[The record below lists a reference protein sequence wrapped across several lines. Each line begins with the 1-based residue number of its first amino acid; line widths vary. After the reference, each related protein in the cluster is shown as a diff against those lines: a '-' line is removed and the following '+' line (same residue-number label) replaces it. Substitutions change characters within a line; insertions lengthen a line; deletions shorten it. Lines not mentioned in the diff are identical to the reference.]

1 MSCPSS
7 PVDITPDVRNAE
19 RGIMATAQE
28 KREEEIERL
37 AREAGRLI
45 READPETRE
54 ELRDAAAAIM
64 REEAHEAEET
74 KTEPE
79 ARRAMNPLAA
89 GLGLLVIGAG
99 LAFIVPP
106 VGLSLL
112 AIGAF
117 GIVWGGVMSA
127 IRRS

>member
-1 MSCPSS
+1 
-7 PVDITPDVRNAE
+7 
-19 RGIMATAQE
+19 MATAQQ

-117 GIVWGGVMSA
+117 AIVWGGVMSA